1 MMKAKYLLSVA
12 ALLLATSVQAG
23 TAPSFFAVVDKDG
36 TLARG
41 YRAVSVKHL
50 SDGTYVVNFNHDVTA
65 CSYTASVGL
74 SGTAGSE
81 SAGTVHVAGRASH
94 PKSIFV
100 RTYDMQ
106 NNLSDRG
113 FHVIVAC

>member
-1 MMKAKYLLSVA
+1 MKAKLVLGA
-12 ALLLATSVQAG
+12 AVLLLATTAQAG
-23 TAPSFFAVVDKDG
+23 NAPSFFAVVDKDG

-41 YRAVSVKHL
+41 YRAVSAKHL
-50 SDGTYVVNFNHDVTA
+50 STGAYVVNFKADVTG

-74 SGTAGSE
+74 SGTSGSE
-81 SAGTVHVAGRASH
+81 DDGTVHVAGRASH

-100 RTYDMQ
+100 RTYDME
-106 NNLSDRG
+106 NAASDRG